1 MVISRYQKPYLT
13 GRENFA
19 LDCAFP
25 VLRHIFSSFC
35 RPESFSCPVAKD
47 LINSYNYSNVV
58 LIMPVCVVFV
68 AAAVITAQ
76 TLLLQCSEA
85 CCLFI

>member
-25 VLRHIFSSFC
+25 VLRDIFSSFC

-47 LINSYNYSNVV
+47 LINSYVV

-76 TLLLQCSEA
+76 TLVLQCSEA